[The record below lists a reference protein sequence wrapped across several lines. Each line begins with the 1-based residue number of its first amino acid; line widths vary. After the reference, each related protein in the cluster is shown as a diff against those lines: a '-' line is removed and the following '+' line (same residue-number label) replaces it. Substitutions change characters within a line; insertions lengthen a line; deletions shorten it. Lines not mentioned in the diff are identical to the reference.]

1 MCDIDWSKLYEATS
15 REDKATPG
23 YVFNEIVQNM
33 SYADPRHFPAV
44 AEYLTDCVD
53 GDHAHVK
60 LKALFVIKTVAY
72 RVPPFCNC
80 MRERIT
86 SVQEACSFQGP
97 PSAIYGDE
105 PYRLIREAA
114 EAAMEA
120 LTGGEHYHEQYR
132 ALSQR
137 IVGFGNFQPDEDTV
151 LPDGSVN
158 VGRDVTV
165 KDVALSAVGFVQTR
179 VGALLGGVKDV
190 FYSPFNQK
198 KAGVGALG
206 ADEGEEG
213 DEAADGVGGYD
224 DDNDEPRDEE
234 PRGETDEDGFY
245 RPSCGSYVP
254 PALPN
259 PAPAA
264 EETPQGEREELE
276 SIRDLFEEDETGYWP
291 EECALPGRAEPSAAA
306 GPQDEASFM
315 DMLGLGGGG
324 PGPGTGAG
332 PLALG
337 EEALEPSEAEILDI
351 LGLSGGCMSGLGNA
365 PVSHPGEATIA
376 AGNVGADHCLGLR
389 DSRVTGLGEALATQ
403 PGGATAAA
411 GVVGE
416 DGQALGPG
424 AMPAVAAPVPTAAPA
439 ATCSEETPERPP
451 LSAGLPQAQSA
462 AFLGPGLF
470 EV

>member
-337 EEALEPSEAEILDI
+337 EEALEPSEAEGASLPMRRRSSSCVCGVRLRGRRQRWGRPLPWPSRQPRDR
-351 LGLSGGCMSGLGNA
+351 SGRGIGDSAGRSHRCCRRCWRGWPSPGPGRDARSCGASANSGARCYMQRGDSREAA
-365 PVSHPGEATIA
+365 PLCRSA
-376 AGNVGADHCLGLR
+376 AGTVSGIPR
-389 DSRVTGLGEALATQ
+389 
-403 PGGATAAA
+403 PG
-411 GVVGE
+411 
-416 DGQALGPG
+416 
-424 AMPAVAAPVPTAAPA
+424 
-439 ATCSEETPERPP
+439 P
-451 LSAGLPQAQSA
+451 L
-462 AFLGPGLF
+462 
-470 EV
+470 